1 MCLELRMPIPVLD
14 FSQFTSDTAVV
25 RSPTSYTNAVSR
37 GTLPGH
43 PGTWV
48 SKRCTDPM
56 IARHEL
62 LAQEFFRLIIPHQ
75 PETLLAK
82 DEPHNTYY
90 VYSKE
95 AEGYHALPEGEK
107 SSFDNGTI
115 TGLGQAI
122 LVSVFLQEVDLKNGN
137 IGVDKDNRVIKI
149 DGDQCLASILGVNN
163 KYDIT
168 PKVIAELPSPY
179 DFHATNWLD
188 MIRKGVPTTN
198 YVYNGQIHS
207 GLVGFFLT
215 NSKSFRAEVNQ
226 AMLKIC
232 LLPDEY
238 IEKFV
243 SAYIPEGHK
252 PDRQVYIDL
261 ITSRRDLLRLSAV
274 QNESF
279 RSYLSGSDAPEDV
292 KKFMEHIKD
301 FQAGGVFI
309 LPDEQERSQLTFGYT
324 LQNLRAEAVSAVF
337 AQSSENLVVVKNAV
351 EQEEFAEYRA
361 HELASVF
368 HFQMEMKKQAQL
380 PDASLLGMISNS
392 ILGHTQN
399 DYQHFLSQSVNP
411 VMEKFFTALVKN
423 DFEQLEQVLR
433 EFPSEEQWSAFT
445 SPEAMR
451 ARERMNA
458 IKQVVGERRVM
469 LHSKIL
475 PALEQC
481 KEALEK
487 KNIPAALQALS
498 LLPSDEIMERISIRT
513 DLKEQIIHMKQ
524 QVAENLN
531 LLSPHN
537 VRNVD
542 DDTKISVGRDPLLVE
557 ITKQIEALE
566 SEHCED
572 LPKLEM
578 HLTTVNDCLDTVEFL
593 ISERIKQHGASEEHL
608 DLSGLEEL
616 RSRLQKIKKTDENA
630 LNVYPKDNAEITQ
643 TKTQLSQVLPQ
654 TSNNTNPAKR
664 TIKSDYDVDSENKVT
679 KIGEDRPGFKPE

>member
-1 MCLELRMPIPVLD
+1 MPIPVLD
-14 FSQFTSDTAVV
+14 FSQFTSNNTVL
-25 RSPTSYTNAVSR
+25 RSPTSYTNAVSK
-37 GTLPGH
+37 GTIPGH
-43 PGTWV
+43 PGIWIA
-48 SKRCTDPM
+48 KRCTDPM

-95 AEGYHALPEGEK
+95 AEGYHALPEGEV

-115 TGLGQAI
+115 TGFGQAI

-149 DGDQCLASILGVNN
+149 DGDQCLASILGLN
-163 KYDIT
+163 KRYDIT
-168 PKVIAELPSPY
+168 PKVIAELPSPH
-179 DFHATNWLD
+179 DFYATNWLD
-188 MIRKGVPTTN
+188 MIRKGVPTTS
-198 YVYNGQIHS
+198 YVYMGQIHS
-207 GLVGFFLT
+207 GLVGFTLT

-252 PDRQVYIDL
+252 PDRSVYIDL
-261 ITSRRDLLRLSAV
+261 ITSRRKLLRLSAV

-279 RSYLSGSDAPEDV
+279 RNYLSGPEAQEDA
-292 KKFMEHIKD
+292 KRFMDHIRA
-301 FQAGGVFI
+301 FQAGGEFI
-309 LPDEQERSQLTFGYT
+309 LPDEQERRQLSIDFS
-324 LQNLRAEAVSAVF
+324 LKNLRAEAISAAF
-337 AQSSENLVVVKNAV
+337 THSRENLIAVKNAV

-368 HFQMEMKKQAQL
+368 HLQMELKKQAQL
-380 PDASLLGMISNS
+380 PDASLLGMISSS

-423 DFEQLEQVLR
+423 DFEQLEQVLG
-433 EFPSEEQWSAFT
+433 EFPSDEQWSAFT
-445 SPEAMR
+445 SPEAIR
-451 ARERMNA
+451 ARERMNT

-481 KEALEK
+481 KDALEK

-498 LLPSDEIMERISIRT
+498 ALPSDENMERMSIRT
-513 DLKEQIIHMKQ
+513 DLKEQITHMKQ

-531 LLSPHN
+531 ALSPQN
-537 VRNVD
+537 VPIVD
-542 DDTKISVGRDPLLVE
+542 DDAKVGVMRDPLLVE
-557 ITKQIEALE
+557 ITKQIVALE
-566 SEHCED
+566 NEHCED
-572 LPKLEM
+572 LAKLEM
-578 HLTTVNDCLDTVEFL
+578 HFTTANDCLDTVEFL
-593 ISERIKQHGASEEHL
+593 INERIKQHGASEEPL
-608 DLSGLEEL
+608 DLSNLEEL
-616 RSRLQKIKKTDENA
+616 KSRLQKIKKTDENA
-630 LNVYPKDNAEITQ
+630 LNAYPKENAEIAEIE
-643 TKTQLSQVLPQ
+643 TQLSQALPQ
-654 TSNNTNPAKR
+654 ASNNTNPAKR

-679 KIGEDRPGFKPE
+679 KIGEDRPGFKPD